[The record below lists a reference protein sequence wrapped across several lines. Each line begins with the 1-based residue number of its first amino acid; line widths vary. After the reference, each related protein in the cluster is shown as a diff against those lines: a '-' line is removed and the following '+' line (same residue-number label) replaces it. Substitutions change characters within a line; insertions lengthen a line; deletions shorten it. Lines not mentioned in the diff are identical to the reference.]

1 MSEYPFKPGDKVRF
15 IDTDPQGTVRVVDYV
30 GSAIVVYTVTTPV
43 NAYEQALEKIMF
55 SETYELVPRVSAN
68 DLLVNEEAAD
78 NRRERYAVAIEGVS
92 LWRAVDAVIKVA
104 DAELE
109 SAHSEIDARRI
120 ELLRVEEHHKTD
132 HDCSEPYPEVEA

>member
-55 SETYELVPRVSAN
+55 SETYELVPQVSAN